1 MLSTVNDDV
10 INIHGL
16 DQIPIG
22 SNDGCCDYLSS
33 CGYDTM
39 AVDCG
44 DYNVYH
50 TWNCDYLSLHIPLL
64 VVMVTTHAVVDYLS
78 RLFKWTVDQ
87 SCMSVLSGK
96 GNKEGKEN
104 IFTEHSSTLLGVTQF
119 QTDGLHETSTE
130 YVQLQLH
137 QLNKFST
144 NRHFEGFDQL
154 VDPERIQVNLLTVF

>member
-22 SNDGCCDYLSS
+22 SNDGQLVFRDGNMICKQTLCPNHSKSVISQSVRLVAMVTTHGAVDCCNFLLAHTTVGCYGYHTGCCDYLSS

-64 VVMVTTHAVVDYLS
+64 IVMVTTHAVVDYLS

-87 SCMSVLSGK
+87 SCMSVL
-96 GNKEGKEN
+96 
-104 IFTEHSSTLLGVTQF
+104 
-119 QTDGLHETSTE
+119 
-130 YVQLQLH
+130 
-137 QLNKFST
+137 
-144 NRHFEGFDQL
+144 
-154 VDPERIQVNLLTVF
+154 